1 MRFAFKTSPQN
12 TTWAQM
18 LAVWQAADDIDVY
31 ESGWTF
37 DHFYP
42 IFADSDGPCLE
53 GWTTL
58 TALAQATTRL
68 RLGTLVTGIHYRHPA
83 VLANMAA
90 ALDIISNGRLELGI
104 GAGWNEE
111 ESGAYG
117 IELGTIKER
126 FDRFEEAC
134 EVLTSLLSQDTTDFD
149 GKYYQLK
156 GARNEPKGPQRPHPP
171 ICIGGSGEKRTLRIT
186 ARYAQHWNFA
196 GGPPDLFARKR
207 DVLAAHCADIGR
219 DPTRDHHVGPPA
231 TGTGPQLRAGPRRRG
246 RAGSRR
252 PGPGHRLYRPAARP
266 SRPGT
271 TGGGDPG
278 FGPSYLDNDSVKLSK
293 RFVYRGV
300 HKLGRYTPNSSNS
313 RAVTRR
319 SLFCGEFVAL

>member
-1 MRFAFKTSPQN
+1 
-12 TTWAQM
+12 M
-18 LAVWQAADDIDVY
+18 LAVWQAADGIDVF

-42 IFADSDGPCLE
+42 ILGADPAGPCLE

-111 ESGAYG
+111 ESDAYG
-117 IELGTIKER
+117 IELGSIKER

-134 EVLTSLLSQDTTDFD
+134 AVLTSLLTTDCSDFH

-186 ARYAQHWNFA
+186 ARYAQHWNFV
-196 GGPPDLFARKR
+196 GGTVEQFAHKR

-219 DPTRDHHVGPPA
+219 DPKEIMLSAHLFLGEDRNYGQVLEYAAALAAEGLDLGIVTITPP
-231 TGTGPQLRAGPRRRG
+231 
-246 RAGSRR
+246 
-252 PGPGHRLYRPAARP
+252 H
-266 SRPGT
+266 
-271 TGGGDPG
+271 DPG
-278 FGPSYLDNDSVKLSK
+278 VLEPLAETIRDSGLID
-293 RFVYRGV
+293 
-300 HKLGRYTPNSSNS
+300 
-313 RAVTRR
+313 
-319 SLFCGEFVAL
+319 

>member
-12 TTWAQM
+12 TTWSDM
-18 LAVWQAADDIDVY
+18 LAVWRAADDIDVF

-42 IFADSDGPCLE
+42 IFSEPSGPCLE

-90 ALDIISNGRLELGI
+90 ALDVISGGRLELGI

-117 IELGTIKER
+117 IELGSIKER

-134 EVLTSLLSQDTTDFD
+134 EVLTSLLSQDATTFD
-149 GKYYQLK
+149 GRFYQLK
-156 GARNEPKGPQRPHPP
+156 DARNEPKGPQRPHPP

-186 ARYAQHWNFA
+186 AKYADHWNFV
-196 GGPPDLFARKR
+196 GGPPEEFARKR

-219 DPTRDHHVGPPA
+219 DPAEIRLSAHIRLSPDHHNPSAPIDYGHAIAEAAALGDEGLDLAIVYLPP
-231 TGTGPQLRAGPRRRG
+231 PHDPRVLEPLADEIRKSELLER
-246 RAGSRR
+246 
-252 PGPGHRLYRPAARP
+252 
-266 SRPGT
+266 
-271 TGGGDPG
+271 
-278 FGPSYLDNDSVKLSK
+278 
-293 RFVYRGV
+293 
-300 HKLGRYTPNSSNS
+300 
-313 RAVTRR
+313 
-319 SLFCGEFVAL
+319 EVA

>member
-12 TTWAQM
+12 TTWPEM
-18 LAVWQAADDIDVY
+18 LAVWQAADDIDIF

-42 IFADSDGPCLE
+42 IFSDSSGPCLE

-90 ALDIISNGRLELGI
+90 ALDIISGGRLELGI

-117 IELGTIKER
+117 IELGGIKER
-126 FDRFEEAC
+126 LDRFEEAC
-134 EVLTSLLSQDTTDFD
+134 QVLIGLLSQESTDFA
-149 GKYYQLK
+149 GRYYQLK
-156 GARNEPKGPQRPHPP
+156 GARNQPKGPQRPHPP
-171 ICIGGSGEKRTLRIT
+171 ICIGGSGEKRTLRIV

-196 GGPPDLFARKR
+196 GGTPRDFARKR

-219 DPTRDHHVGPPA
+219 DASEIMLSAHLLLGDDRNYGQVIENAAALGAEGLQMGIVYIAPPHDPAVLEPLAETIRDSG
-231 TGTGPQLRAGPRRRG
+231 LLD
-246 RAGSRR
+246 R
-252 PGPGHRLYRPAARP
+252 P
-266 SRPGT
+266 
-271 TGGGDPG
+271 
-278 FGPSYLDNDSVKLSK
+278 
-293 RFVYRGV
+293 
-300 HKLGRYTPNSSNS
+300 
-313 RAVTRR
+313 
-319 SLFCGEFVAL
+319 